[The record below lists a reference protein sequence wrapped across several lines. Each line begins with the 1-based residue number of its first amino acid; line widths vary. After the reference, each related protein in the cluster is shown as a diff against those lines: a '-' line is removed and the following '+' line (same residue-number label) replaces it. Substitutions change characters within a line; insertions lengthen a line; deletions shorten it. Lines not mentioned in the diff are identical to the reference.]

1 MDTIYLNNIDN
12 RDFHL
17 KDCWIDPPKITNK
30 NREIL
35 KVEFDPIYNSCLD
48 KMRYGKL
55 WTHFSVNELL
65 EYAKFKLKRGA
76 LLYNGTEETL
86 LNIEKSKD
94 DVSDTINILM
104 MILLK
109 IESDY

>member
-1 MDTIYLNNIDN
+1 MDIIQLDNLIDS

-17 KDCWIDPPKITNK
+17 KDCWIDPPITNK
-30 NREIL
+30 NRETL

-65 EYAKFKLKRGA
+65 EYAKFKLKRGV

-94 DVSDTINILM
+94 DISDTINILM
-104 MILLK
+104 MVLLK
-109 IESDY
+109 MESD